1 MRLSLPVN
9 PAPQFHLGNS
19 VHRHLCQVK
28 PDGVGENAIRAYVT
42 VMNEFSLRKW
52 SMRLGALLIP
62 VLFLLG
68 IWWAI
73 DGIRSWRDGPSPE
86 TIASASLTGIREQNR
101 LSAFAANY
109 AAVVT
114 SEQQRFGL
122 SAKKTLIMQG
132 LVRYEV
138 DLSKLSEDDVRW
150 DASTGI
156 LRVKIPAIETA
167 PPQIDLKSIQEYG
180 EKGILRAF
188 TNVDDVLDDANRDK
202 GVAELTRQANGPVPM
217 RLAREA
223 FKKAITNN
231 FQSPLRAAGLDAKVE
246 AYFADEL
253 GGNITTRWDESTPLS
268 EIVR

>member
-1 MRLSLPVN
+1 MTANTVRNWPIRI
-9 PAPQFHLGNS
+9 A
-19 VHRHLCQVK
+19 
-28 PDGVGENAIRAYVT
+28 AIAVPIIFIL
-42 VMNEFSLRKW
+42 M
-52 SMRLGALLIP
+52 
-62 VLFLLG
+62 
-68 IWWAI
+68 IWWAV
-73 DGIRSWRDGPSPE
+73 DGIRSWREGPSPE

-138 DLSKLSEDDVRW
+138 DMAKLTENDVRW
-150 DASTGI
+150 DASTST

-180 EKGILRAF
+180 ENGLLRAF
-188 TNVDDVLDDANRDK
+188 TNVDDRLDDANRAK
-202 GVAELTRQANGPVPM
+202 GQAELVRQANGPMPM
-217 RLAREA
+217 KLARDA
-223 FKKAITNN
+223 FKRAIAQN
-231 FQSPLRAAGLDAKVE
+231 FQVPLRAAGLDAKVE

-253 GGNITTRWDESTPLS
+253 GGNVTTRWDESTPLS
-268 EIVR
+268 EIANQK